1 MPLVIYWNMDCD
13 SVDPLDKKC
22 QVQYHAHDL
31 MLDWIQVRGVEE
43 NPISFD
49 SVLIHNLNPPYSILI
64 PNISTFSSKFAVTGF
79 MGAALAFSLM
89 CSKVL

>member
-13 SVDPLDKKC
+13 NVGPLDKTC
-22 QVQYHAHDL
+22 QVQYHTHNH

-49 SVLIHNLNPPYSILI
+49 SVLIH
-64 PNISTFSSKFAVTGF
+64 KFLF
-79 MGAALAFSLM
+79 QF
-89 CSKVL
+89 